1 MAIVKRRRRMKTEQE
16 QIKELREIRCELI
29 MALGGLFSRPDERNL
44 DYAGKVYEKAKD
56 MEASEVEKLVPVI
69 TKKWLVIDLDR
80 DPRIMS
86 GEYVRVAIENHS
98 ILPDQKAYNLA
109 YDTVWECFYDICS
122 CGTDGHTRYMSSAG
136 VRITFTLWGTTIGTI
151 VRDIKPNE

>member
-1 MAIVKRRRRMKTEQE
+1 MKTEQE
-16 QIKELREIRCELI
+16 QIKELREIRCELLV
-29 MALGGLFSRPDERNL
+29 ALWGMLYRPSEERFNHAL
-44 DYAGKVYEKAKD
+44 KIYEKAKA

-86 GEYVRVAIENHS
+86 GEYVRVVIENHS

-109 YDTVWECFYDICS
+109 YDTVWEWFDDICS

-136 VRITFTLWGTTIGTI
+136 VRITFTLCGTTIGAT